1 MYFKLFL
8 LLFFC
13 CCNLLTSQNTID
25 SSLEL
30 SKKELLFNYKQS
42 KNIETKEYY
51 LNTYLN
57 RAKESNEISD
67 IIYAYKQYTELFKN
81 DEKFIAYSDSVIKYS
96 MIRPDTIY
104 PTNSYLKKGNYYF
117 KKRILKKSLDSYLTA
132 NKFAKKYFK
141 KEFIFISNHM
151 IGVLK
156 DRTGLSREALE
167 IHKSNLN
174 FAENKFPKS
183 TKIIFTTHALHAIAF
198 TYKNL
203 GKLDSA
209 KYFND
214 KGKKQALKSNDVE
227 SLNHL
232 LLNEGVINYH
242 NSNLED
248 AENNILKSLQYFEK
262 VNDNPNKAE
271 GYFYLGKINYDKDN
285 LKSAIEYFKR
295 MDTIFLNTN
304 DLLPE
309 TRFGYKLLIDFYEKS
324 GNYEEEL
331 RYLKRLISLDSVLNS
346 NSKYLR
352 GQIKNEYD
360 IPNLLKKKEKLIKK
374 LDSEKNETK
383 IYFIV
388 IVLFLSLLITGLY
401 LRHRRLKQK
410 VYLILDPKD
419 VINLDHKKTNAKR
432 EIDIPKSIAEDIL
445 EKLKKIE
452 KEEIFRDSSIT
463 LSSLAKDLKTNSTYL
478 SKTINY
484 YHNKNFSQFVN
495 ELRIKYAVDRLRTD
509 SKFKK
514 YTIFEIAKQSGFKS
528 AETFSKLFKAK
539 YNGYFG
545 VTVPPISVKWCHLE
559 RSCNYS

>member
-13 CCNLLTSQNTID
+13 FCDFLISQNVLD
-25 SSLEL
+25 LSLKL
-30 SKKELLFNYKQS
+30 SKEELLLEFKQS

-57 RAKESNEISD
+57 RAKEKKEISD
-67 IIYAYKQYTELFKN
+67 IIIAFKEYTKLYKN
-81 DEKFIAYSDSVIKYS
+81 DEKFLIYSDSVIKYTK
-96 MIRPDTIY
+96 IKPDTIY
-104 PTNSYLKKGNYYF
+104 PTNSYLNKGKYYF
-117 KKRILKKSLDSYLTA
+117 KKRMLKKSLDSYLKA
-132 NKFAKKYFK
+132 NKYAKKYYK
-141 KEFIFISNHM
+141 KEFIFMSNHM

-174 FAENKFPKS
+174 FAKSRFPKS

-203 GKLDSA
+203 KKLDSA
-209 KYFND
+209 RYFND
-214 KGKKQALKSNDVE
+214 IGKKQALESNDVE

-232 LLNEGVINYH
+232 LLNQGVINYH
-242 NSNLED
+242 YSNLDE
-248 AENNILKSLQYFEK
+248 AENNILKSLKYFESI
-262 VNDNPNKAE
+262 NDNPNKAE
-271 GYFYLGKINYDKDN
+271 GYFYLGKINYDKN
-285 LKSAIEYFKR
+285 NVHRAMEYFKK

-309 TRFGYKLLIDFYEKS
+309 TRYGYKLLIDFYEKNGDS
-324 GNYEEEL
+324 EEEL
-331 RYLKRLISLDSVLNS
+331 KYLKRLISLDSVLNS

-360 IPNLLKKKEKLIKK
+360 IPNLLKKKEKLIQK
-374 LDSEKNETK
+374 LDNEKNTTK
-383 IYFIV
+383 IYFLF
-388 IVLFLSLLITGLY
+388 IVLILGLLTTGLFI
-401 LRHRRLKQK
+401 RHRRLKQK
-410 VYLILDPKD
+410 VHLILNPKD
-419 VINLDHKKTNAKR
+419 VINSDLKKTNAKK

-445 EKLKKIE
+445 EKLKLME
-452 KEEIFRDSSIT
+452 KKEIFLDSSIT

-484 YHNKNFSQFVN
+484 YHNKNFSQFIN
-495 ELRIKYAVDRLRTD
+495 ELRIKYAVERLKMD

-514 YTIFEIAKQSGFKS
+514 YTILEIAKQSGFKS

-539 YNGYFG
+539 YDMYPSYF
-545 VTVPPISVKWCHLE
+545 IKKLS
-559 RSCNYS
+559 